1 MYNLELWK
9 ERKKELHLT
18 LDDIAKSTKI
28 GISTIKDI
36 FRGATYAPR
45 IDTVQAIE
53 RVLGLSDDI
62 TPEERAAGWV
72 ETKKVSLTPEQDEWL
87 TKRDEILRLYGN
99 EGLQAVNAM
108 IDSYIKAKK

>member
-1 MYNLELWK
+1 MQIATIKKFMKDNKVTYEEL
-9 ERKKELHLT
+9 
-18 LDDIAKSTKI
+18 AQKS
-28 GISTIKDI
+28 GLSISTIKKVFAGI
-36 FRGATYAPR
+36 SQYPR
-45 IDTVQAIE
+45 LDTIQAIE
-53 RVLGLSDDI
+53 RALGLSDDI